1 MIYLQATL
9 QYCVIKPI
17 MAVITLILQPLGY
30 YSDGDWRY
38 SHVLFITVILLLSP
52 LGALFISSPVEEEL
66 NRDSWL
72 IRVEDGGEG
81 RLFNLDTTMVSVLH
95 KELEYKVEVGGS
107 SSIRSWRSWSRGS
120 ESNPNFQLVNKP
132 SWISPHKVLQLW
144 LINTVYHL
152 LLKND

>member
-9 QYCVIKPI
+9 QYCVIKPV

-38 SHVLFITVILLLSP
+38 SHVLFITVNLLLSP

-66 NRDSWL
+66 NRGSWL
-72 IRVEDGGEG
+72 IRVGDGGG
-81 RLFNLDTTMVSVLH
+81 GLFNLDTTMVSVLH

-107 SSIRSWRSWSRGS
+107 SSIRSWRS
-120 ESNPNFQLVNKP
+120 
-132 SWISPHKVLQLW
+132 
-144 LINTVYHL
+144 
-152 LLKND
+152 

>member
-1 MIYLQATL
+1 MEFMIYLQATL

-72 IRVEDGGEG
+72 IRVGDGGEG
-81 RLFNLDTTMVSVLH
+81 GLFNLDTTMVSVLH

-107 SSIRSWRSWSRGS
+107 LSIRSWR
-120 ESNPNFQLVNKP
+120 P
-132 SWISPHKVLQLW
+132 
-144 LINTVYHL
+144 
-152 LLKND
+152 

>member
-1 MIYLQATL
+1 
-9 QYCVIKPI
+9 

-72 IRVEDGGEG
+72 IRVGDGGEG

-107 SSIRSWRSWSRGS
+107 SSIRSWRS
-120 ESNPNFQLVNKP
+120 
-132 SWISPHKVLQLW
+132 
-144 LINTVYHL
+144 
-152 LLKND
+152 